1 MLQVI
6 VTHMNTDFDA
16 LASLYAAKKLYPD
29 ATVVLSDKQETKVRQ
44 FLNIY
49 RDTLTFTDEKDVN
62 WENVTDMIIV
72 DVANTRRIGSY
83 MDSLDMSKIN
93 VIVFDHHPPK
103 KGDIDDADRQI
114 EPVGATVTLLIEK
127 MIEQNIPISSFE
139 ATLFG
144 LGIYTDTNAFMNDI
158 TSARDFKAASF
169 LMDNG
174 MSLEMV
180 HQFSEHVLLPEQQ
193 HILNDL
199 FTKMDVRSI
208 DGLEIVV
215 AASSYDFFQSG
226 LATITSRLLE
236 ITNTDAVITVVGM
249 KNHVHIVGRASSDRI
264 NLLPLLKKFE
274 GGGHE
279 KAGSAMVKRSTC
291 EEILPKVIEYL
302 GLISKP
308 GITVRDM
315 MVYPVK
321 TLTPDT
327 TIEEAG
333 RKMYRYGHSG
343 YPVVQEG
350 KLIGMVTRRDLDKA
364 NHHGLGHAP
373 VKAYMSTNLITVTE
387 EKTLEEIQQLIIERN
402 IGRLP
407 VIRDGKLVGII
418 TRTNIIEKMHELA
431 LMEESG
437 KDQPLK
443 TNMKNDLKEQL
454 EHDAFSLLEKIRQTA
469 EQAKIDV
476 YLVGG
481 IVRDLLLHVP
491 NDDIDIVVE
500 GSGIDFA
507 KQLTEDH
514 GGEVIIHESFGTA
527 TWETKDGF
535 SIDVTTSRLEYY
547 DRPASLPDVES
558 SYVAEDLQRR
568 DFTINAMAVCLTG
581 EKFGDLMD
589 PYNGQQDLRDG
600 NITIL
605 HNLSFVEDPT
615 RILRAVRF
623 ETRFEFLMDKQTEQ
637 LALQSISTMRNLSNQ
652 RIVDELIR
660 IFKEDNIA
668 RAMMRLYDVDFWKQY
683 NVGIP
688 LSDVIERVKKLRV
701 LFDMYEHVEPDWFHY
716 VAIPFFNPP
725 FHDAIK
731 EFALT
736 KKEMKFV
743 RAVEEFFRMDGWR
756 QTERSGDIHAY
767 AKPFEDDVLL
777 FILSVS
783 SIENEK
789 VILQYIENRKKLE
802 QYITGADLILRGLK
816 PGAHFKELLLQLE
829 IATLNKEVT
838 TKEEAYAWIEANI
851 Q

>member
-1 MLQVI
+1 
-6 VTHMNTDFDA
+6 
-16 LASLYAAKKLYPD
+16 
-29 ATVVLSDKQETKVRQ
+29 
-44 FLNIY
+44 
-49 RDTLTFTDEKDVN
+49 
-62 WENVTDMIIV
+62 
-72 DVANTRRIGSY
+72 
-83 MDSLDMSKIN
+83 
-93 VIVFDHHPPK
+93 DHHPPK
-103 KGDIDDADRQI
+103 KGDIDDADCQI

-236 ITNTDAVITVVGM
+236 ITNTDAVITVVWM
-249 KNHVHIVGRASSDRI
+249 KNHVHIVVRASSDRI

-402 IGRLP
+402 IGRLH
-407 VIRDGKLVGII
+407 VIRDGKIVGII

-481 IVRDLLLHVP
+481 IVRDLFLHVP

-514 GGEVIIHESFGTA
+514 GGEVLIHESFGTA
-527 TWETKDGF
+527 TWETMDGF

-581 EKFGDLMD
+581 EKFGDL
-589 PYNGQQDLRDG
+589 
-600 NITIL
+600 
-605 HNLSFVEDPT
+605 
-615 RILRAVRF
+615 
-623 ETRFEFLMDKQTEQ
+623 
-637 LALQSISTMRNLSNQ
+637 
-652 RIVDELIR
+652 
-660 IFKEDNIA
+660 
-668 RAMMRLYDVDFWKQY
+668 
-683 NVGIP
+683 
-688 LSDVIERVKKLRV
+688 
-701 LFDMYEHVEPDWFHY
+701 
-716 VAIPFFNPP
+716 
-725 FHDAIK
+725 
-731 EFALT
+731 
-736 KKEMKFV
+736 
-743 RAVEEFFRMDGWR
+743 
-756 QTERSGDIHAY
+756 
-767 AKPFEDDVLL
+767 
-777 FILSVS
+777 
-783 SIENEK
+783 
-789 VILQYIENRKKLE
+789 
-802 QYITGADLILRGLK
+802 
-816 PGAHFKELLLQLE
+816 
-829 IATLNKEVT
+829 
-838 TKEEAYAWIEANI
+838 
-851 Q
+851 

>member
-1 MLQVI
+1 MQVI

-49 RDTLTFTDEKDVN
+49 RDTLPFTDEKDVN
-62 WENVTDMIIV
+62 WDNVTDMIIV
-72 DVANTRRIGSY
+72 DVANGRRIGPY
-83 MDSLDMSKIN
+83 MENLDMSKIN
-93 VIVFDHHPPK
+93 VVVFDHHPPK
-103 KGDIDDADRQI
+103 NGDIEEADRQI
-114 EPVGATVTLLIEK
+114 EQVGATVTLLIEK
-127 MIEQNIPISSFE
+127 IVEQQIPISSFE

-169 LMDNG
+169 LMDHG

-193 HILNDL
+193 QILNDL
-199 FTKMDVRSI
+199 FTKMDVRSM

-226 LATITSRLLE
+226 LATITSRLLD

-291 EEILPKVIEYL
+291 EEILPKVVEDL
-302 GLISKP
+302 DLISKP
-308 GITVRDM
+308 GITVKDM

-418 TRTNIIEKMHELA
+418 TRTNIIEKMHEIA
-431 LMEESG
+431 LMEETG

-443 TNMKNDLKEQL
+443 TNLKNELKDQL
-454 EHDAFSLLEKIRQTA
+454 EKDAFSLLENIRKTA
-469 EQAKIDV
+469 KQVNIDV

-481 IVRDLLLHVP
+481 IVRDLFLRVP

-500 GSGIDFA
+500 GSGIEFA
-507 KQLTEDH
+507 KRLTEDH

-527 TWETKDGF
+527 TWETVDGF

-558 SYVAEDLQRR
+558 SYLAEDLQRR

-581 EKFGDLMD
+581 EKFGDLID
-589 PYNGQQDLRDG
+589 PYNGQQDLRNG

-637 LALQSISTMRNLSNQ
+637 LALQSISTMRHLSNQ

-683 NVGIP
+683 NVDIP
-688 LSDVIERVKKLRV
+688 LSDVIERVKKLRA
-701 LFDMYEHVEPDWFHY
+701 LFDMYEHAEPDWFHY
-716 VAIPFFNPP
+716 VAIPFFDHTFNEP
-725 FHDAIK
+725 IK

-736 KKEMKFV
+736 KKEMKFI

-767 AKPFEDDVLL
+767 AKAFEDDVLL

-783 SIENEK
+783 SIDNEE
-789 VILQYIENRKKLE
+789 VILQYIERRKKLE

-829 IATLNKEVT
+829 IATLNKEIT
-838 TKEEAYAWIEANI
+838 TKEEAFAWMEANI
-851 Q
+851 P